1 MIKRILLKGIAPYE
15 EQVEINDIKKIN
27 FFYGGNG
34 SGKTVLSKVIANPD
48 NNSACKVEWENNS
61 KLKTVVFN
69 EDFVR
74 NYFYESEELD
84 GIYTI
89 GEGAGD
95 IEDQIKTKKEE
106 RTPIE
111 NNKISL
117 DATLR
122 QKNEDLKKINDN
134 FIELCWK
141 KIYQK
146 YQNDFKEVFV
156 GYRNSKQKFSS
167 QLLNESSENH
177 SQLQTKEYLTQRY
190 DLLYKEELKIINEL
204 NLISN
209 DIITQFE
216 ELESNEI
223 LRTKIIGKKDV
234 DIASM
239 IEKLH
244 NHDWVRQG
252 KQYYELNYNE
262 ENKSYICPFCQQATP
277 DNYKKKLEEYFDE
290 TYENQIQELVN
301 LIEKYKTL
309 KKELTQYFDD
319 LLLTE
324 DNKYFESNKEN
335 IKNQIDLIKKTLENN
350 VILIEGKKE
359 KPSED
364 VKIQSILE
372 LINKFNN
379 LIADVNNEIKK
390 YTEIFNNQKNEKE
403 KLNSEIWKY
412 FCNEIKTEIEKYN
425 KDKDDIEK
433 AIDKI
438 NKQIGEKNRQIED
451 IKTDISKLEKQIK
464 SVRPTVERIN
474 MLLER
479 FGFRGFK
486 LDTTEDDKHYRVI
499 REDGKSAKKTLSEGE
514 RNFIV
519 FLYFY
524 HLIQGALNPDENITE
539 SKIVVFDDPVSSLD
553 SDVLFIEATLIKD
566 ILRKIRSNDNNT
578 NIKQVFILTH
588 NTYFFKEITFIS
600 SRDAKNVRT
609 DTGYHIIRKVNNKSN
624 IKFHETNPIKT
635 TYQLLWEVVKNE
647 NADCICLQNS
657 MRRIIEFYFNTLAD
671 LNEEELLGKFKDQ
684 NEHKICRSLI
694 SWMNVGSHD
703 VFSSIDYS
711 PTSTEIDNF
720 KNVFKSIFCE
730 TGHSAHYNMMMGSND
745 NQE

>member
-1 MIKRILLKGIAPYE
+1 MITRILLKGIATYK

-34 SGKTVLSKVIANPD
+34 SGKTVLSKVIAKPD
-48 NNSACKVEWENNS
+48 NNSTCKVEWENNS
-61 KLKTVVFN
+61 ELKTVVFN
-69 EDFVR
+69 EDFVSSV
-74 NYFYESEELD
+74 FYQSD
-84 GIYTI
+84 SFPGIYTI
-89 GEGAGD
+89 GEEVIG
-95 IEDQIKTKKEE
+95 IENQIKTKNEDRKL
-106 RTPIE
+106 IE
-111 NNKISL
+111 DGKKSL
-117 DATLR
+117 DTTFA
-122 QKNEDLKKINDN
+122 QKKEDLKKFDDN
-134 FIELCWK
+134 FRKLCWE

-146 YQNDFKEVFV
+146 YQNNFNAVFS
-156 GYRNSKQKFSS
+156 GYRNSKQNFSDK
-167 QLLNESSENH
+167 LLNESVRNH

-204 NLISN
+204 NLISK
-209 DIITQFE
+209 DIITQFG

-252 KQYYELNYNE
+252 KQYYEQNYNE
-262 ENKSYICPFCQQATP
+262 EKKSYICPFCQQATP
-277 DNYKKKLEEYFDE
+277 DDFKKKLEEYFDE
-290 TYENQIQELVN
+290 TYESQIKKLNTLTGDYKKLHNELS
-301 LIEKYKTL
+301 
-309 KKELTQYFDD
+309 QYFDD

-324 DNKYFESNKEN
+324 GNKYFESKKED
-335 IKNQIDLIKKTLENN
+335 IKNQIDLIKKTLEKN

-372 LINKFNN
+372 LLNKFND

-390 YTEIFNNQKNEKE
+390 YAEIFNNQKNEKE

-412 FCNEIKTEIEKYN
+412 FCDEIKTEIEKYN
-425 KDKDDIEK
+425 NDKDDIEK

-464 SVRPTVERIN
+464 SVKPTVDSIN
-474 MLLER
+474 TLLER

-486 LDTTEDDKHYRVI
+486 LDTTEDEKHYRVI
-499 REDGKSAKKTLSEGE
+499 REDGKSAKETLSEGE

-524 HLIQGALNPDENITE
+524 HLIQGALNPDENINE

-588 NTYFFKEITFIS
+588 NAYFFKEITFIS
-600 SRDAKNVRT
+600 SRDTKNVRT
-609 DTGYHIIRKVNNKSN
+609 DTGYHIIRKVNNKSD
-624 IKFHETNPIKT
+624 IKFYKTNPIKT
-635 TYQLLWEVVKNE
+635 TYQLLWGVVKNE

>member
-1 MIKRILLKGIAPYE
+1 MITRILLKGIAPYE
-15 EQVEINDIKKIN
+15 EQVEINDIRKIN

-34 SGKTVLSKVIANPD
+34 SGKTVLSKVIAKPD
-48 NNSACKVEWENNS
+48 NNSTCKVEWENNS

-95 IEDQIKTKKEE
+95 IEDQIKTKKEG

-111 NNKISL
+111 EGKKNL
-117 DATLR
+117 YTTLG
-122 QKNEDLKKINDN
+122 QKNEYLKKNYDN
-134 FIELCWK
+134 FLELCWE

-146 YQNDFKEVFV
+146 YQNEFNAVFG
-156 GYRNSKQKFSS
+156 GYRNSKQKFSDK
-167 QLLNESSENH
+167 LLNESVINH
-177 SQLQTKEYLTQRY
+177 SQLQTKEYLTQRC

-204 NLISN
+204 NLISK
-209 DIITQFE
+209 DIITQFG

-223 LRTKIIGKKDV
+223 LWTKIIGKKDV

-252 KQYYELNYNE
+252 KQYYEQNYNE
-262 ENKSYICPFCQQATP
+262 EKKSYICPFCQQATP
-277 DNYKKKLEEYFDE
+277 DDFKKKLEEYFDE
-290 TYENQIQELVN
+290 TYENQIKKLNTLTEEYKN
-301 LIEKYKTL
+301 LHN
-309 KKELTQYFDD
+309 ELTQYFDD

-324 DNKYFESNKEN
+324 GNKYFESKKED

-379 LIADVNNEIKK
+379 LITDVNNEIKK

-412 FCNEIKTEIEKYN
+412 FCDEIKTEIEKYKKE
-425 KDKDDIEK
+425 KDNIEK
-433 AIDKI
+433 AIDNI
-438 NKQIGEKNRQIED
+438 NKQIKEKDRQIED
-451 IKTDISKLEKQIK
+451 IKAEISELEKQIK
-464 SVRPTVERIN
+464 SVKPTVDSIN
-474 MLLER
+474 TLLKS

-486 LDTTEDDKHYRVI
+486 LDTTEDEKHYRVI
-499 REDGKSAKKTLSEGE
+499 RDDGKSAKENLSEGE

-524 HLIQGALNPDENITE
+524 HLIKGALNPDENITE

-566 ILRKIRSNDNNT
+566 ILRKIRINDNNT

-588 NTYFFKEITFIS
+588 NAYFFKEITFIS
-600 SRDAKNVRT
+600 SRDTKNVRT
-609 DTGYHIIRKVNNKSN
+609 DTGYHIIRKVNNKSD
-624 IKFHETNPIKT
+624 IKFYKTNPIKT
-635 TYQLLWEVVKNE
+635 TYQLLWGVVKNE

-657 MRRIIEFYFNTLAD
+657 MRRIIEFYFNTLAN
-671 LNEEELLGKFKDQ
+671 LNEKELLKNFTDPIEQKV
-684 NEHKICRSLI
+684 CRSLI

>member
-1 MIKRILLKGIAPYE
+1 MIKRILLKGIATYE
-15 EQVEINDIKKIN
+15 EQVEINDIRKIN

-48 NNSACKVEWENNS
+48 NYSTCKVEWENNS
-61 KLKTVVFN
+61 ELKTVVFN
-69 EDFVR
+69 EDFVSSV
-74 NYFYESEELD
+74 FYQSD
-84 GIYTI
+84 SFPGIYTI
-89 GEGAGD
+89 GEEVIG
-95 IEDQIKTKKEE
+95 IEKQIKTKNENRKL
-106 RTPIE
+106 IE
-111 NNKISL
+111 DGKKSL
-117 DATLR
+117 DITR
-122 QKNEDLKKINDN
+122 GKQKENLEEVEDN
-134 FIELCWK
+134 FRRLCWK
-141 KIYQK
+141 EIYQK
-146 YQNDFKEVFV
+146 YQNDFEEIFA
-156 GYRNSKQKFSS
+156 GYKNSKQNFADR
-167 QLLNESSENH
+167 LLKEFSENH

-190 DLLYKEELKIINEL
+190 DLLYKEKLKIINEL

-209 DIITQFE
+209 DIIAQFE
-216 ELESNEI
+216 KLESNEI

-252 KQYYELNYNE
+252 KQYYEQNYNE
-262 ENKSYICPFCQQATP
+262 EKKSYICPFCQQATP
-277 DNYKKKLEEYFDE
+277 DDFKKKLEEYFDE
-290 TYENQIQELVN
+290 TYESQIKKLNTLTEGYKNLQNELS
-301 LIEKYKTL
+301 
-309 KKELTQYFDD
+309 QYFDD

-324 DNKYFESNKEN
+324 GNKYFESKKEN
-335 IKNQIDLIKKTLENN
+335 IKNQIDLIKKTLEKN

-372 LINKFNN
+372 LLNKFND
-379 LIADVNNEIKK
+379 LIDDVNNDIKK

-412 FCNEIKTEIEKYN
+412 FCDEIKTEIEKYN

-433 AIDKI
+433 AIDNINRKI
-438 NKQIGEKNRQIED
+438 EEKDRQIED
-451 IKTDISKLEKQIK
+451 IKTDISELEKQIK
-464 SVRPTVERIN
+464 SVKPTVDSIN
-474 MLLER
+474 TLLER

-486 LDTTEDDKHYRVI
+486 LDTTEDEKHYRVI
-499 REDGKSAKKTLSEGE
+499 REDGKSAKETLSEGE

-524 HLIQGALNPDENITE
+524 HLIQGALNPDENINE

-566 ILRKIRSNDNNT
+566 ILRKIRGNEG
-578 NIKQVFILTH
+578 NIKQIFILTH
-588 NTYFFKEITFIS
+588 NAYFFKEITFIS
-600 SRDAKNVRT
+600 SRDTKNERA
-609 DTGYHIIRKVNNKSN
+609 DTGYHIIRKVNNESN
-624 IKFHETNPIKT
+624 IIFYKTNPIKT

-671 LNEEELLGKFKDQ
+671 LNEEELLGKFIDQ
-684 NEHKICRSLI
+684 NEQKICRSLI

-711 PTSTEIDNF
+711 PTPKEIDNF
-720 KNVFKSIFCE
+720 KKVFKSIFCE
-730 TGHSAHYNMMMGSND
+730 TGHLAHYNMMMRSND
-745 NQE
+745 NQK

>member
-34 SGKTVLSKVIANPD
+34 SGKTVLSKVIAKPD
-48 NNSACKVEWENNS
+48 NNSTCKVEWENNS

-74 NYFYESEELD
+74 NYFYESKELD

-95 IEDQIKTKKEE
+95 IEDQIKTKKEGK
-106 RTPIE
+106 TQIE
-111 NNKISL
+111 NDKKSL
-117 DATLR
+117 DITLGK
-122 QKNEDLKKINDN
+122 QKEKLEEVVDN
-134 FIELCWK
+134 FRRLCWK
-141 KIYQK
+141 DIYQK
-146 YQNDFKEVFV
+146 YQNNFDEIFA
-156 GYRNSKQKFSS
+156 GYKNSKQNFAERLLKEFSENTS
-167 QLLNESSENH
+167 QLRSED
-177 SQLQTKEYLTQRY
+177 YLTQQY

-204 NLISN
+204 NLISK
-209 DIITQFE
+209 DIITQFG

-223 LRTKIIGKKDV
+223 LWTKIIGKKDV

-252 KQYYELNYNE
+252 KQYYEQNYNE
-262 ENKSYICPFCQQATP
+262 EKKSYICPFCQQATP
-277 DNYKKKLEEYFDE
+277 DDFKKKLEEYFDE
-290 TYENQIQELVN
+290 TYENQIKKLNTLTEEYKN
-301 LIEKYKTL
+301 LHN
-309 KKELTQYFDD
+309 ELTQYFDD

-324 DNKYFESNKEN
+324 GNKYFESKKEN
-335 IKNQIDLIKKTLENN
+335 IKNQINLIKKTLENN

-379 LIADVNNEIKK
+379 LIADVNNDIKK
-390 YTEIFNNQKNEKE
+390 YAEIFNNQKNEKE

-412 FCNEIKTEIEKYN
+412 FCDEIKTEIEKYN
-425 KDKDDIEK
+425 EDKDDIEG
-433 AIDKI
+433 AIDEI
-438 NKQIGEKNRQIED
+438 NKQIGEKNRQIEG
-451 IKTDISKLEKQIK
+451 IKTDISELEKQIK
-464 SVRPTVERIN
+464 SVKLTVDSIN
-474 MLLER
+474 TLLEK

-486 LDTTEDDKHYRVI
+486 LDTTEDEKHYRVI
-499 REDGKSAKKTLSEGE
+499 RENGKSAKENLSEGE

-524 HLIQGALNPDENITE
+524 HLIQGALNPDENINE

-588 NTYFFKEITFIS
+588 NTYFFKEVTYIS
-600 SRDAKNVRT
+600 SRESKNHRN
-609 DTGYHIIRKVNNKSN
+609 DTMYYIIRKNKNVSS
-624 IKFHETNPIKT
+624 IISYDKNPIKT
-635 TYQLLWEVVKNE
+635 TYQLLWDVVKNE

-684 NEHKICRSLI
+684 NEQKICRSLI